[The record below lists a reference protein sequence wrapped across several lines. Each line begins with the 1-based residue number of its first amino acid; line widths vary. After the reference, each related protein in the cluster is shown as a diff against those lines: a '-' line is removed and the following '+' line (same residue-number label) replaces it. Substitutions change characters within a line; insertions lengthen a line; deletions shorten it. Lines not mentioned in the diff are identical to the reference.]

1 MVSRTI
7 KENGNGA
14 FAVGLRWC
22 SRWLGAFP
30 FLRLSA
36 ERAGTSRI
44 ARFMAQEFGNYVD
57 SKSNI
62 GVVQS
67 VVRPAG
73 KSIVCSITL

>member
-44 ARFMAQEFGNYVD
+44 ARFTAQEFGND
-57 SKSNI
+57 E
-62 GVVQS
+62 
-67 VVRPAG
+67 
-73 KSIVCSITL
+73 